1 MNYDVTVIGGGPGGL
16 AAAIE
21 AKRAGASVLLI
32 EREASL
38 GGMLKQCVHDGFG
51 LQRFGERL
59 AGPEYAERFIRLFR
73 SLDIDC
79 ITLGFVTSVERT
91 EEGYELA
98 VVTRAGIQ
106 TVDTKTIV
114 LATGCRERTGKQV
127 SIHGT
132 RPSGVITAGAAQHYV
147 NLMGVMPARRAVILG
162 SGDIGLIMAR
172 RLTLEGAKVLG
183 VYEILPYPSGLARNI
198 SQCLND
204 FGIPLHLSRT
214 VTRVFGTERL
224 EAVEICAVD
233 ERLQPIAST
242 AERVECDTLLLS
254 VGLIPE
260 NELAKKI
267 GCDMNEKGTAPVCSP
282 TLECSMPG
290 VFVCG
295 NAQRDFDVVDWV
307 SKSGDTAGHNAAVLA
322 LGQGE
327 AEIFCQ
333 PKNAEAVKKP
343 IGDGDIVC
351 IVCPNGCIMHA
362 GEDGTVS
369 GNRCPRGAAFAA
381 RERTAPT
388 RSVTTTVRTVFPGF
402 PALPVRTD
410 GEVPKARVRD
420 VMRAVDALVLDHAVE
435 VGQIIAGN
443 IGGLGVDL
451 VATRS
456 YDPEGEKTV

>member
-1 MNYDVTVIGGGPGGL
+1 
-16 AAAIE
+16 
-21 AKRAGASVLLI
+21 
-32 EREASL
+32 
-38 GGMLKQCVHDGFG
+38 
-51 LQRFGERL
+51 
-59 AGPEYAERFIRLFR
+59 
-73 SLDIDC
+73 
-79 ITLGFVTSVERT
+79 
-91 EEGYELA
+91 
-98 VVTRAGIQ
+98 
-106 TVDTKTIV
+106 
-114 LATGCRERTGKQV
+114 
-127 SIHGT
+127 
-132 RPSGVITAGAAQHYV
+132 
-147 NLMGVMPARRAVILG
+147 
-162 SGDIGLIMAR
+162 
-172 RLTLEGAKVLG
+172 
-183 VYEILPYPSGLARNI
+183 
-198 SQCLND
+198 
-204 FGIPLHLSRT
+204 
-214 VTRVFGTERL
+214 
-224 EAVEICAVD
+224 
-233 ERLQPIAST
+233 
-242 AERVECDTLLLS
+242 
-254 VGLIPE
+254 
-260 NELAKKI
+260 
-267 GCDMNEKGTAPVCSP
+267 
-282 TLECSMPG
+282 MPG

-327 AEIFCQ
+327 AEIFRQ

-388 RSVTTTVRTVFPGF
+388 RSVTTTVRTVFPGL